1 MTTVENLGFDPDAL
15 RERYRQER
23 ERRLRDDG
31 LDQYV
36 EIVGD
41 FAGFA
46 QDPWADPGF
55 TREPVTDLVD
65 VAIIGAGFGG
75 LLTGAHLRE
84 LGVSDIRLIDKA
96 ADVGGTWYWNRY
108 PGIACDVESYVYLP
122 LLEELDYIPTEKYA
136 KGDEILEHCR
146 RIARH
151 YDLYRNACLDTEVR
165 AVTWDPSDSR
175 WVITTNRGDA
185 MRARFVAMANGFL
198 QKPKLP
204 GIPGI
209 KDFAG
214 HTFHTS
220 RWDYGYTGGDASGN
234 LTGLTAKR
242 VGIIGTGATA
252 VQCIPHLA
260 RWAERLYVFQR
271 TPSSVDVRDNRPTDP
286 EWAKT
291 LEPGWHRRRIENFQI
306 LTAGGV
312 AEEDLVAD
320 AWTSITKKLLAMRL
334 NNTSGLSDEELA
346 ATMELADFAKMEEV
360 RARVD
365 ALVEDPATAETLKP
379 WYRQFCKRPCF
390 HDEYLQTFNRGNV
403 TLVDTLGRGVERITE
418 RGVVVD
424 GVEYELDCLIFATG
438 FEVGTDYSRRTGFA
452 LVGRDGSTLTE
463 KWADGIR
470 TYHGLFVH
478 GFPNCFILSIAQSG
492 FTVNFPYLLHEQ
504 AVHVAWV
511 IASALERDVVEL
523 EATAEAEE
531 RWVSQIV
538 ARGRRTADSAKYCTP
553 GYYNNEGTADAR
565 TRQGGFY
572 FGAPTEYAEIL
583 EGWRS
588 AGSLEGLA
596 LRTGEGQGR

>member
-1 MTTVENLGFDPDAL
+1 MTTVEKLGFDPEAL

-31 LDQYV
+31 IDQYV
-36 EIVGD
+36 EIAGD

-46 QDPWADPGF
+46 RDPWADPGF
-55 TREPVTDLVD
+55 TREPLTDLVD
-65 VAIIGAGFGG
+65 VAVIGAGFGG

-84 LGVSDIRLIDKA
+84 LGVSEIRLIDKA

-108 PGIACDVESYVYLP
+108 PGIACDVESYVYMP

-151 YDLYRNACLDTEVR
+151 YDLYRNACLETEVE

-185 MRARFVAMANGFL
+185 MRARYVAMANGFL

-209 KDFAG
+209 KDFSG

-220 RWDYGYTGGDASGN
+220 RWDYGYTGGDAAGN
-234 LTGLTAKR
+234 LTGLAGKR

-252 VQCIPHLA
+252 VQCVPHLA
-260 RWAERLYVFQR
+260 RWAEHLYVLQR
-271 TPSSVDVRDNRPTDP
+271 TPSSVDVRANRPTDP
-286 EWAKT
+286 EWSKT
-291 LEPGWHRRRIENFQI
+291 LEPGWQRQRIENFQI

-312 AEEDLVAD
+312 VEEDLVAD

-365 ALVEDPATAETLKP
+365 ALVDDPATAEMLKP

-390 HDEYLQTFNRGNV
+390 HDEYLQTFNRPNV

-418 RGVVVD
+418 RAVVVD
-424 GVEYELDCLIFATG
+424 GAEYELDCLIFATG

-463 KWADGIR
+463 KWADGVR
-470 TYHGLFVH
+470 TYHGLHVH

-511 IASALERDVVEL
+511 IASALRRDVVEL

-531 RWVSQIV
+531 GWVAQIV
-538 ARGRRTADSAKYCTP
+538 ARGRRTTDSARYCTP

-572 FGAPTEYAEIL
+572 FGAPTEYADIL

-588 AGSLEGLA
+588 AGSLEGLE
-596 LRTGEGQGR
+596 LRTQEGQGR

>member
-23 ERRLRDDG
+23 ERRLRGDG

-36 EIVGD
+36 EIAGD

-46 QDPWADPGF
+46 HDPWADPGF

-108 PGIACDVESYVYLP
+108 PGIACDVESYVYMP

-151 YDLYRNACLDTEVR
+151 YDLYRNACLETEVH

-252 VQCIPHLA
+252 VQCVPHLA
-260 RWAERLYVFQR
+260 RWAEHLYVFQR
-271 TPSSVDVRDNRPTDP
+271 TPSSVDVRANRPTDP

-291 LEPGWHRRRIENFQI
+291 LEPGWQRRRIENFQI

-312 AEEDLVAD
+312 VEEDLVAD

-346 ATMELADFAKMEEV
+346 ATMELADFSKMEEV

-365 ALVEDPATAETLKP
+365 ALVEDQATAETLKP

-390 HDEYLQTFNRGNV
+390 HDEYLQTFNRRNV

-418 RGVVVD
+418 RGVVVE

-452 LVGRDGSTLTE
+452 LVGRDGSTLTQ

-470 TYHGLFVH
+470 TYHGLHVH

-523 EATAEAEE
+523 EATAGAEE
-531 RWVSQIV
+531 GWVGQIV
-538 ARGRRTADSAKYCTP
+538 ARGRRTADSARYCTP

-572 FGAPTEYAEIL
+572 FGAPTEYADIL
-583 EGWRS
+583 EEWRS
-588 AGSLEGLA
+588 AGSLEGLE
-596 LRTGEGQGR
+596 LHTRESQGR